1 MARVSGNREKI
12 MEAAWELFW
21 RQGYHASSIQDIA
34 RAAKLPKGSVYNYFA
49 SKEELLLHAL
59 ERIRYQ
65 TETLLRLRVLS
76 GTPSPSEIVLR
87 LLQHYEELYAAHGYG
102 RGDPLA
108 SRINELADGEPELV
122 AKLHLLADVWRGV
135 VTQKIWA
142 YATVAGVPQL
152 VERAPGLAAM
162 IYCQLQ
168 GVLLEM
174 KATRSAEPLLEA
186 RRTLVPMVEGFVSA
200 VATGELPTE
209 AS

>member
-1 MARVSGNREKI
+1 MARAAGNRERI
-12 MEAAWELFW
+12 IEAAWELFW
-21 RQGYHASSIQDIA
+21 RQGYHATSIQDIA
-34 RAAKLPKGSVYNYFA
+34 KTAKLPKGSIYNYFE
-49 SKEELLLHAL
+49 SKEDLLRRAL

-87 LLQHYEELYAAHGYG
+87 LLTHYEELYAAHGYG

-108 SRINELADGEPELV
+108 SRINELADGLPELT
-122 AKLHLLADVWRGV
+122 AQLRQLADVWRGV

-162 IYCQLQ
+162 IYCMLQ

-174 KATRSAEPLLEA
+174 KASHSAEPLQEA
-186 RRTLVPMVEGFVSA
+186 RRTLVPMVESFVSA
-200 VATGELPTE
+200 VATGELPGDV
-209 AS
+209 